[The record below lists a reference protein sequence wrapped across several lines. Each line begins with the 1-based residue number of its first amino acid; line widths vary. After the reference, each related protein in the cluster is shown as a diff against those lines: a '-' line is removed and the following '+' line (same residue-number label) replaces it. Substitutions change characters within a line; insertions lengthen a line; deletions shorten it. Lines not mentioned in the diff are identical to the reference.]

1 MHNFLLSASL
11 KDRNVG
17 HHLLPGVVTYVL
29 TAESAGDLRNKAGD
43 LEFSGAD
50 EDGGS
55 EGPGE

>member
-1 MHNFLLSASL
+1 M
-11 KDRNVG
+11 
-17 HHLLPGVVTYVL
+17 L

-55 EGPGE
+55 EGPGEQATGCVLRGGQGRDRQAGRACAA